1 MPSDIG
7 KASAALMEL
16 HDVKAGNAVLQLKL
30 RILKIEGFAVGLRPN
45 DLSKGAKGLVGD
57 GCGAERTKAD

>member
-16 HDVKAGNAVLQLKL
+16 HDVKAGSAVLQLKL
-30 RILKIEGFAVGLRPN
+30 CVLKVEGFAVGLRPN
-45 DLSKGAKGLVGD
+45 DLSEGAKGLVGD
-57 GCGAERTKAD
+57 GCGLKSAKAN